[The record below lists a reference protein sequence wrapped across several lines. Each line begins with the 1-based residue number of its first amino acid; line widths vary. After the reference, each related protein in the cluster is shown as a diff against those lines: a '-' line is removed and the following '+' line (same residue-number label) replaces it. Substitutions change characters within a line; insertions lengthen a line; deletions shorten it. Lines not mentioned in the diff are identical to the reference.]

1 MVDRKVGLD
10 YHHCK
15 AVMSELAHFHALS
28 LSMKRIDPAR
38 FKRDV
43 SDSITEALFVIENEA
58 WYRDYYKTAS
68 KNAIAMVK
76 QTLPEGEMMKQCLEN
91 LQQFVCD
98 STFFSKMVYLVKPRE
113 PVAVL
118 THGDCWTNN
127 ILFHYSETGQILEVC
142 LVDFQMARY
151 GSPALDLANLLY
163 CCTSLELRQNHMD
176 NLLEHYHTTLI
187 AAMIELERD
196 RCRETVDTTATQPEH
211 LREICLRFFD
221 LCWKHSMSVLISF
234 SGRVDHLIRTLLVV
248 VAPRFHIGV
257 FGLGNNLV
265 RPAWRSEGLWALA
278 NHREASWWARLSLSR
293 SIELIRCVCISGPGV
308 FTLELAADGISRI
321 GLREE
326 MHRCGKFGL
335 GLALDMIPIS
345 TCDSDQAPDLYVTS
359 RDDVI
364 MSEGEDVLST
374 PVWTCNELCR
384 QRMTDLVKELV
395 EKGDL

>member
-1 MVDRKVGLD
+1 MEHNRPERLHSHFCVAQATLQFHELMCRMLSGAEGKFVGTGRIVSRK
-10 YHHCK
+10 
-15 AVMSELAHFHALS
+15 
-28 LSMKRIDPAR
+28 
-38 FKRDV
+38 
-43 SDSITEALFVIENEA
+43 
-58 WYRDYYKTAS
+58 
-68 KNAIAMVK
+68 
-76 QTLPEGEMMKQCLEN
+76 
-91 LQQFVCD
+91 
-98 STFFSKMVYLVKPRE
+98 
-113 PVAVL
+113 
-118 THGDCWTNN
+118 
-127 ILFHYSETGQILEVC
+127 ILHPQSVC

-211 LREICLRFFD
+211 LREI
-221 LCWKHSMSVLISF
+221 
-234 SGRVDHLIRTLLVV
+234 
-248 VAPRFHIGV
+248 
-257 FGLGNNLV
+257 
-265 RPAWRSEGLWALA
+265 
-278 NHREASWWARLSLSR
+278 LSR